1 MNDFDRDDSAGESQV
16 NKGKEQ
22 EIQEA
27 VADDKDEDD
36 YSDDDFEQ
44 QVDAGPDLV
53 DERQQENIA
62 LQVIH
67 ENTNESRDQDSV
79 AFQDVY
85 DDDAAPYG
93 HAAAT
98 D

>member
-1 MNDFDRDDSAGESQV
+1 MDG
-16 NKGKEQ
+16 
-22 EIQEA
+22 
-27 VADDKDEDD
+27 
-36 YSDDDFEQ
+36 
-44 QVDAGPDLV
+44 GPDLT

-93 HAAAT
+93 HGAAT

>member
-27 VADDKDEDD
+27 LVDDKDEDD

-44 QVDAGPDLV
+44 
-53 DERQQENIA
+53 
-62 LQVIH
+62 
-67 ENTNESRDQDSV
+67 
-79 AFQDVY
+79 
-85 DDDAAPYG
+85 
-93 HAAAT
+93 
-98 D
+98 